1 MSKLQPAVKKET
13 LHVTLGAL
21 ICTVLMCVIYF
32 VLSLIFPEDVSFS
45 YTVILGG
52 VAGSFLAVL
61 NFFLMAVTVQKVAGT
76 ENEDDARKLM
86 KLSYTRRLGLQLLW
100 IIAAVLAPCFDTIAG
115 IVPLLFPGFTI
126 KVMGI
131 LKRA

>member
-13 LHVTLGAL
+13 LHVALGAL

-32 VLSLIFPEDVSFS
+32 VLSLIFPTDVKFS

-52 VAGSFLAVL
+52 VAGSALAVL
-61 NFFLMAVTVQKVAGT
+61 NFFLMAVTVQKVAGA

-100 IIAAVLAPCFDTIAG
+100 IIVAVLAPCFDIVAG
-115 IVPLLFPGFTI
+115 IVPLLFPGLTI